1 MKVLLGGGD
10 GSAVDLAAYGVEV
23 LVDAR

>member
-1 MKVLLGGGD
+1 LLGGGD